1 MKMDVLEEISIDNA
15 ALRCEMGI
23 LEGEL
28 RTSRAECCRFKRSER
43 AAVAQVRNET
53 KQGDPK
59 RWACHAPL
67 AFHFHFS
74 WRATPHCHPTHTLCR
89 QGCQPHQH
97 MKATVSWS
105 SFLRLTTTLL
115 HRVVQA
121 SKLDRRVAELESELS
136 RLRAQPSEPPPPQQP
151 PHVPAVAEAPAA
163 GDSGDWWRRLSQ
175 LSALEKQRAL
185 QIICAELER
194 EQVPGT
200 GQLLSCSSFSSLS

>member
-43 AAVAQVRNET
+43 AAVA
-53 KQGDPK
+53 
-59 RWACHAPL
+59 
-67 AFHFHFS
+67 
-74 WRATPHCHPTHTLCR
+74 
-89 QGCQPHQH
+89 
-97 MKATVSWS
+97 
-105 SFLRLTTTLL
+105 
-115 HRVVQA
+115 QA